1 MTHSNIQVPL
11 SQAALGTSSSRK
23 TIGGLLA
30 AVNMIMDLP
39 GRKILLLINGK
50 NSEPFPS
57 FLRIYYVNDKS
68 NDKEVKM
75 RLREKIGILALA
87 LFLSFA
93 AFSMIAAPAI
103 DLVKVG
109 KYAGYEIISNVLA
122 KADTPLV
129 YSLISRG

>member
-1 MTHSNIQVPL
+1 MSMTNQMK
-11 SQAALGTSSSRK
+11 Q
-23 TIGGLLA
+23 
-30 AVNMIMDLP
+30 
-39 GRKILLLINGK
+39 
-50 NSEPFPS
+50 
-57 FLRIYYVNDKS
+57 
-68 NDKEVKM
+68 EVQM

-103 DLVKVG
+103 DIVKVG

-129 YSLISRG
+129 YSIISKG